1 LLTLNFGRSRLKFDE
16 KNASIFFSACASPC
30 GFFVDNES
38 MEPKPWAAVVLAVFF
53 LSFAPAALLYPQ
65 APALPRIFREISLG
79 MSLEDLK
86 TALLKDTMFSFRGD
100 RDVSLLPAREQSLV
114 ETTGLSFVKRAFF
127 QLRDGRLFIM
137 AFTLNTDLVDH
148 YSVFTSLTEKY
159 GQPDSLSPQQAVWES
174 ENTRIALE
182 RPLTVKYIDREV
194 FNAIIGESQTV
205 ESHEIR
211 QRQEFLDG
219 F

>member
-1 LLTLNFGRSRLKFDE
+1 MELKPRRARFLTGLFL
-16 KNASIFFSACASPC
+16 FFSS
-30 GFFVDNES
+30 
-38 MEPKPWAAVVLAVFF
+38 
-53 LSFAPAALLYPQ
+53 ALLLAAQ
-65 APALPRIFREISLG
+65 DLPAGEDGLPRVFREISLG

-86 TALLKDTMFSFRGD
+86 EILLRDGLFNFRGD
-100 RDVSLLPAREQSLV
+100 RDVSLLPARDQSLV

-137 AFTLNTDLVDH
+137 AYTLNDDLVDH

-159 GQPDSLSPQQAVWES
+159 GRPDFLSPQQTVWER
-174 ENTRIALE
+174 ENTRLALE

-194 FNAIIGESQTV
+194 FNSIIGESRTV
-205 ESHEIR
+205 ESREIR
-211 QRQEFLDG
+211 RRQEFLDA